1 MEAHYPTDLTYELKA
16 FRSSDAKR
24 LFKQQ
29 IIERDNGQCRYCG
42 CTNNLT
48 LDHIRPK
55 SKGGRYE
62 ASNLVAACRE
72 CNQSKGSNDV
82 FDWFLAQPFF
92 NHDLLQGLT

>member
-1 MEAHYPTDLTYELKA
+1 MLEAPADYRFNLLAMT
-16 FRSSDAKR
+16 SSDAKR

-42 CTNNLT
+42 CTKNLT

-55 SKGGRYE
+55 SKGGQYE
-62 ASNLVAACRE
+62 ASNLVAACQA

-92 NHDLLQGLT
+92 NQDLLQSFT